1 MPITLVEV
9 GKEIAQAASA
19 IDCYLNEAY
28 RARVLADFD
37 NGTPE
42 VDMLGVSVPRA
53 TLRDQDSLA
62 ADKVVIE
69 LESDCG
75 LYARRDSGHR
85 PDHQPGPAAGPGWRE
100 EMQGA
105 MQEEMECE
113 SEYDI
118 VVTLRNGLD
127 PTASRLKIH
136 CEFTRRGAPEGV
148 AKATD
153 QLAQEI

>member
-19 IDCYLNEAY
+19 IDCYLNEVY
-28 RARVLADFD
+28 RARVLADFAPD
-37 NGTPE
+37 GTVE
-42 VDMLGVSVPRA
+42 VDMLGVAVPRA

-75 LYARRDSGHR
+75 LYARRDREGIQEEH
-85 PDHQPGPAAGPGWRE
+85 HPAAGPGWRE

-105 MQEEMECE
+105 MQDEMRCD